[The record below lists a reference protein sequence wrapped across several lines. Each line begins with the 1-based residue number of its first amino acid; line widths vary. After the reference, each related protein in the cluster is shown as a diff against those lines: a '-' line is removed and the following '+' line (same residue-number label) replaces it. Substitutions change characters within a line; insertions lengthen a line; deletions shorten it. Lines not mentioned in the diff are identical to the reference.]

1 MRRLLRPILLAVL
14 PVSLCSP
21 LLAQSYGQ
29 VKGMNERF
37 RMDFGG
43 FFQDF
48 TTTLRIDPAV
58 GSGTEISFE
67 DDLGYDNKKTSF
79 RTDGYWRFGP
89 RGRVDF
95 AYTTFRRSSTHSLAR
110 DFVVGDTTYH
120 AGVSVDSSSRVDV
133 GSLYYSYSILNTG
146 EAEVGLMLG
155 VSTFF
160 NKWEFEGS
168 GTVSGGGGS
177 QSGSF
182 RRESSQLVV
191 PVPAIGAHLR
201 YTLLPGFFATG
212 RVKWMKATIS
222 DYEGSMLDWRA
233 GLDYFFTPNFG
244 IGAAYSYTDID
255 VTKHADKGD
264 VAFSYKYSG
273 PFGYLSIAF

>member
-1 MRRLLRPILLAVL
+1 MCRFARAALLAALVAA
-14 PVSLCSP
+14 PP
-21 LLAQSYGQ
+21 LSAQSYGQ

-48 TTTLRIDPAV
+48 TTTFRLDPAN

-67 DDLGYDNKKTSF
+67 DDLGYDTRKTSF

-89 RGRVDF
+89 RGRMDF
-95 AYTTFRRSSTHSLAR
+95 AYTTFRRGSTHTLDR
-110 DFVVGDTTYH
+110 DFVVGETTYH
-120 AGVSVDSSSRVDV
+120 AGVSIDSTSRVDV
-133 GSLYYSYSILNTG
+133 GELYYSYSLLNSG

-155 VSTFF
+155 ASTFF
-160 NKWEFEGS
+160 TRWEFEGT
-168 GTVSGGGGS
+168 GTITGGGGS

-182 RRESSQLVV
+182 QKETSDLIV
-191 PVPAIGAHLR
+191 PIPAIGAHLR
-201 YTLLPGFFATG
+201 YTLLPGFFAHG

-222 DYEGSMLDWRA
+222 DYTGSMLDWRA

-244 IGAAYSYTDID
+244 IGAVYSQTDIN

-264 VAFSYKYSG
+264 VAFDYKYNG
-273 PFGYLSIAF
+273 PVGYLSIAF